1 MADHH
6 EEQLDRLFS
15 ALGDRTRRKMLLML
29 SKDRLSVSELG
40 EPFGM
45 TKQSVSKHLKVLEAS
60 GLVNKHKDG
69 RIQRCQFNMENFE
82 MIQTVVDQYKKHW
95 ERQFDA
101 LEKYIS
107 TLPKKESKD
116 D

>member
-1 MADHH
+1 MTDHH

-29 SKDRLSVSELG
+29 TKDRLSVSELG

-45 TKQSVSKHLKVLEAS
+45 TKQSVSKHLKVLEDA

-69 RIQRCQFNMENFE
+69 RIQRCQFNMEKFA
-82 MIQTVVDQYKKHW
+82 IVQTLIDQYKKHW
-95 ERQFDA
+95 EEQFDV
-101 LEKYIS
+101 LESFIANI
-107 TLPKKESKD
+107 KKEEKT
-116 D
+116 